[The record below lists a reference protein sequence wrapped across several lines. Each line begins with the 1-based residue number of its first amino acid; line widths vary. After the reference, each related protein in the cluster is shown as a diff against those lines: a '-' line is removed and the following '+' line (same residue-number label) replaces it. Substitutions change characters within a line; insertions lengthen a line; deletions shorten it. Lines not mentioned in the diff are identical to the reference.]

1 MREITKERVKKLL
14 NDWKKAGWMELIS
27 RYNKVFDILPTEDF
41 FWEMGDRYPHEIFKA
56 EVQRRGE
63 RYARVNRNA
72 IHVVDVM
79 FVILPD
85 EVMNEWA
92 EWLAKKSF
100 DLTATGI
107 FSVELP
113 AKQLGLIQACTPR
126 STINRLYSLRNGF
139 WLSESPWA
147 YVGTMHDDWPRMIL
161 TAMRQLVMENDPAA
175 AFKTARAAQKASLC
189 TRTFPEMTANWFYGQ
204 ILYANRDVP
213 KRVLR

>member
-1 MREITKERVKKLL
+1 M
-14 NDWKKAGWMELIS
+14 
-27 RYNKVFDILPTEDF
+27 
-41 FWEMGDRYPHEIFKA
+41 
-56 EVQRRGE
+56 
-63 RYARVNRNA
+63 
-72 IHVVDVM
+72 
-79 FVILPD
+79 
-85 EVMNEWA
+85 
-92 EWLAKKSF
+92 
-100 DLTATGI
+100 TATGI

-175 AFKTARAAQKASLC
+175 ALKTARAAQKASLC
-189 TRTFPEMTANWFYGQ
+189 TRTFPEMTANWSYGQ
-204 ILYANRDVP
+204 IIYANRDVP

>member
-1 MREITKERVKKLL
+1 MRGGADKSYGIQVAKLAGVPEPVIARAKVLVEELSAADITVRAKEIAAAS
-14 NDWKKAGWMELIS
+14 AGNS
-27 RYNKVFDILPTEDF
+27 PAVTR
-41 FWEMGDRYPHEIFKA
+41 
-56 EVQRRGE
+56 
-63 RYARVNRNA
+63 
-72 IHVVDVM
+72 
-79 FVILPD
+79 PD